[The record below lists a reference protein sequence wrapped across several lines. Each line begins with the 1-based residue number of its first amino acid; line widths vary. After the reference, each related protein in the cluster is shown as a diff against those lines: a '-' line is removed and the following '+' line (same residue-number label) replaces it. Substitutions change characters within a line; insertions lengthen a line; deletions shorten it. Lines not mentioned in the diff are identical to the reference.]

1 MAKMITEETTQ
12 LEHFDIALRLSGFNF
27 KKQHVELIM
36 ELYNMVSKKGG
47 DGNLRDVAKLMADNE
62 KKYEVKK

>member
-1 MAKMITEETTQ
+1 MSKPTEETTQ
-12 LEHFDIALRLSGFNF
+12 LEHFDIALQLAGFNF

-36 ELYNMVSKKGG
+36 ELYNMVDKKGG
-47 DGNLRDVAKLMADNE
+47 DGNLRDVARLMADNE